1 MDACLQEQKADGY
14 NQERAER
21 RCTMRWIE
29 VEKASQWKTKIDNLI
44 FYAALVSWLILP
56 FLVLFGVTYNILF
69 YIAVL
74 AVHGPLRIGYHYMT
88 N

>member
-1 MDACLQEQKADGY
+1 MK
-14 NQERAER
+14 N
-21 RCTMRWIE
+21 
-29 VEKASQWKTKIDNLI
+29 KIDNLI

-74 AVHGPLRIGYHYMT
+74 AVYGPLRIGYHYMT